1 MQTTPFED
9 SRCATRPVGPRLVAC
24 PTTACST
31 TLSRKAVSRSWQRGP
46 KTHGLVMDSRS
57 VALKTV
63 APKIV
68 MPKTAASAT
77 VVLRQRVRRARRVTV
92 GLGSPLWIGHW
103 VQKATVWR
111 DRPTEGDIWQQ
122 WTTSIGVQNGGGRG
136 SFPGRA
142 VAFAQHHP
150 SEEHVGKQFMA
161 TVPQSAAC
169 TIHASSLMGLAVPG
183 RNLSE
188 TTTKNDNMQNHLDQR
203 LFRQGLFDPL
213 IDSPKERRSQCVVT
227 CVVTNVRRRNSDIT
241 PLTTKLRMDPS
252 EFP

>member
-24 PTTACST
+24 PTTACPT

-68 MPKTAASAT
+68 MLKTAASAT

-111 DRPTEGDIWQQ
+111 DRPT
-122 WTTSIGVQNGGGRG
+122 GR
-136 SFPGRA
+136 R
-142 VAFAQHHP
+142 HL
-150 SEEHVGKQFMA
+150 A
-161 TVPQSAAC
+161 TVDDKFWGPKWRRAGKFSRAGSGLRSAP
-169 TIHASSLMGLAVPG
+169 SVG
-183 RNLSE
+183 RTCCKTVYGDGPSISG
-188 TTTKNDNMQNHLDQR
+188 MH
-203 LFRQGLFDPL
+203 DPCIL
-213 IDSPKERRSQCVVT
+213 TDGTGGAGPK
-227 CVVTNVRRRNSDIT
+227 
-241 PLTTKLRMDPS
+241 P
-252 EFP
+252 F